1 MAKGKARPEQP
12 PRREPARHTDGEKW
26 ANRLIIGGFVAV
38 VLLVVGLIAFGW
50 WWTQIRPLDKTILR
64 VENTEFN
71 LRHLQRRVNFSANQ
85 FSANIFQ
92 SFSGVDFV
100 NLVLAQLE
108 REAKLL
114 EAADELDIS
123 VTDEEMDAE
132 INRRG
137 NLAQGA
143 DSDVFAS
150 ELRRQVDESGLKL
163 NEFLQMIRADLLEVK
178 AVDRFA
184 EDAPDSDPQ
193 VRARWLFT
201 DRDNGELAQTVLERL
216 QAGEEFDAI
225 DTELADIASTEIDWS
240 PRFPAQFPS
249 DDAEEFLFSA
259 EVDEFS
265 EVIQTSTSLYIVQLL
280 EREDD
285 RELDDR
291 QRQIFGVQELNSWLL
306 ELDSRLNIDRDINI
320 EDAARALSDIL

>member
-1 MAKGKARPEQP
+1 MAKAKARPQQP
-12 PRREPARHTDGEKW
+12 PRREPAHRFDGEQW
-26 ANRLIIGGFVAV
+26 ANRFIIGGFVAV

-85 FSANIFQ
+85 FSANILQ

-132 INRRG
+132 IIRRG
-137 NLAQGA
+137 NLAQDA
-143 DSDVFAS
+143 DSGVFAT

-184 EDAPDSDPQ
+184 EGAPDNDPQ
-193 VRARWLFT
+193 VQARWLVT
-201 DRDNGELAQTVLERL
+201 DRDNGELSQTVLERL
-216 QAGEEFDAI
+216 QAGEDFDAI
-225 DTELADIASTEIDWS
+225 DTELADVRSTEIDWS
-240 PRFPAQFPS
+240 PRFPTQFPS
-249 DDAEEFLFSA
+249 DDVEEFLFSA

-265 EVIQTSTSLYIVQLL
+265 EVIQTPTSLYIVQLL

-285 RELDDR
+285 RELDDG
-291 QRQIFGVQELNSWLL
+291 QRQIFGVQELNDWLL
-306 ELDSRLNIDRDINI
+306 DLDSRLNIDRDITI

>member
-1 MAKGKARPEQP
+1 MAKAKARPQQP
-12 PRREPARHTDGEKW
+12 PRREPAHRSDGEQW
-26 ANRLIIGGFVAV
+26 ANRFIIGGFVAV

-132 INRRG
+132 IIRRG
-137 NLAQGA
+137 NLAQDA
-143 DSDVFAS
+143 DSGVFAT

-184 EDAPDSDPQ
+184 EGAPDNDPQ
-193 VRARWLFT
+193 VQARWLVT

-216 QAGEEFDAI
+216 QAGEDFDAI
-225 DTELADIASTEIDWS
+225 DTELADVRSTEIDWS
-240 PRFPAQFPS
+240 PRFPTQFPS
-249 DDAEEFLFSA
+249 DDVEEFLFSA

-265 EVIQTSTSLYIVQLL
+265 EVIQTPTSLYIVQLL

-285 RELDDR
+285 RELDDG
-291 QRQIFGVQELNSWLL
+291 QRQIFGVQELNDWLL
-306 ELDSRLNIDRDINI
+306 ELDSRLNIDRDITI